1 MTIYSALVR
10 PLVFRLDP
18 ETAHHLAIAAGDGL
32 GWIAGALRAAMT
44 VEDDRLATDVA
55 GLHFP
60 TPIGLAAGFDKS
72 GAAIRAL
79 AGLGFGSIEIGSVS
93 VDSSFGNPRPRLW
106 RLPDDQAI
114 VVHYGLPNDGAD
126 VIGERLAGTRSRC
139 HSASMSWSPI
149 ADRVPPP

>member
-1 MTIYSALVR
+1 MTVYSALLR
-10 PLVFRLDP
+10 PIVFRLDP
-18 ETAHHLAIAAGDGL
+18 ETAHHLAIATGHSL

-44 VEDDRLATDVA
+44 VEDDRLATEVA

-93 VDSSFGNPRPRLW
+93 VDPAFGNPKPRLW